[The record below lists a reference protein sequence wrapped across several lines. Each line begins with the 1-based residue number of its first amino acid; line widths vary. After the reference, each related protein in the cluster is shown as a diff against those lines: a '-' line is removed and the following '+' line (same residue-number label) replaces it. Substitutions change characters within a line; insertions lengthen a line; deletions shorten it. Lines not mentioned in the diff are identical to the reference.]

1 MTQTTKQFQPT
12 MSIYIPHVFENI
24 TKEHIYYVF
33 EILRIGRISHIDFIM
48 KTSKN
53 KPYNCA
59 YIHFEFWYNNIANI
73 NLQEKIRNP
82 EKEARIV
89 YDDPWFWLI
98 LENTASKTVEGERKP
113 CINLEYF
120 GLSNKKTETVDEPLK
135 TVDETFEKVNEI
147 LEPVDEILES
157 VDETFEKVNEIL
169 ESDVQNMEEIQHY
182 LEYCDFENE
191 QEIMED
197 DVYENP
203 SFDYVDSRY
212 AFMLECQIYN
222 LRVELE
228 YIKRHSQYPQF
239 IGGCM
244 M

>member
-120 GLSNKKTETVDEPLK
+120 GLSNKKSETVDEPLK
-135 TVDETFEKVNEI
+135 TVDETLKT
-147 LEPVDEILES
+147 

>member
-1 MTQTTKQFQPT
+1 MTQTKQFQPT

-24 TKEHIYYVF
+24 TKDHIYYVF

-48 KTSKN
+48 KMSKN

-135 TVDETFEKVNEI
+135 SVDEPLKS
-147 LEPVDEILES
+147 VDEIFES
-157 VDETFEKVNEIL
+157 VDEIF

-182 LEYCDFENE
+182 LEYCDFEYE

-203 SFDYVDSRY
+203 SFDYVDSTY

-228 YIKRHSQYPQF
+228 YIKRNSQYPQF

>member
-135 TVDETFEKVNEI
+135 TVDETLKT
-147 LEPVDEILES
+147 

>member
-1 MTQTTKQFQPT
+1 MTQTKQFQPT

-120 GLSNKKTETVDEPLK
+120 GLSNKKTETVDE
-135 TVDETFEKVNEI
+135 TFEKVNEI
-147 LEPVDEILES
+147 LEPVD
-157 VDETFEKVNEIL
+157 EIL

-228 YIKRHSQYPQF
+228 YIKRNSQYPQF

>member
-1 MTQTTKQFQPT
+1 
-12 MSIYIPHVFENI
+12 
-24 TKEHIYYVF
+24 
-33 EILRIGRISHIDFIM
+33 M
-48 KTSKN
+48 KMSKN

-120 GLSNKKTETVDEPLK
+120 GLSNKKTETVDEPL
-135 TVDETFEKVNEI
+135 N
-147 LEPVDEILES
+147 PVDEI
-157 VDETFEKVNEIL
+157 F

-182 LEYCDFENE
+182 LEYCDFEYE

-203 SFDYVDSRY
+203 SFDYVDSTY

-228 YIKRHSQYPQF
+228 YIKRNSQYPQF